1 MYLKN
6 FLLVSLTDL
15 VLASKT
21 KKKNQGNKGLLAV
34 QLNYLG
40 LVSNFVKN
48 LF

>member
-6 FLLVSLTDL
+6 FLLVSLNDL

-21 KKKNQGNKGLLAV
+21 KKNQGNKGLLAV
-34 QLNYLG
+34 QLNYVG